1 MTASGNV
8 SLRPPSSGS
17 RSPSPAPIDA
27 GRANA
32 GSGQPSL
39 GSARQS
45 MGPGSRP
52 TGFVGN
58 PLSPRPGGGVG
69 SGARPTSEL
78 LGNNVN
84 YNTPEGERFV
94 YRAICIR
101 G

>member
-27 GRANA
+27 GRAQA
-32 GSGQPSL
+32 GGAGM

-52 TGFVGN
+52 TGFAGP
-58 PLSPRPGGGVG
+58 PLSPRVGGGGQG
-69 SGARPTSEL
+69 SARPTSEL
-78 LGNNVN
+78 LGSNINFQ
-84 YNTPEGERFV
+84 TPEGE
-94 YRAICIR
+94 
-101 G
+101 

>member
-1 MTASGNV
+1 MMTASGNV

-32 GSGQPSL
+32 SGGAGL

-45 MGPGSRP
+45 MGPGARP
-52 TGFVGN
+52 QGFAGN
-58 PLSPRPGGGVG
+58 PLSPRPGGAG

-78 LGNNVN
+78 LGNNLN
-84 YNTPEGERFV
+84 FNTPEGESIATNKGV
-94 YRAICIR
+94 
-101 G
+101 